1 MFDFGFG
8 EMIGLVVLALILVG
22 PERMPKVA
30 SDLVPKVASDL
41 AKMIRKV
48 RSLTNSA
55 TAEIRENL
63 GPGFEDLKPADLN
76 PKTFIKRQVA
86 SVLED
91 EDEKESQRKSG
102 ESAFKPQIDPD
113 LL

>member
-1 MFDFGFG
+1 MMFDFGFG

-22 PERMPKVA
+22 PERMPR
-30 SDLVPKVASDL
+30 VASDL

-48 RSLTNSA
+48 RSMTNIA

-63 GPGFEDLKPADLN
+63 GPGFEDLKPSDLN

-86 SVLED
+86 SVLEE
-91 EDEKESQRKSG
+91 EDEKERQSNDG
-102 ESAFKPQIDPD
+102 DAAFKPQIDPD

>member
-8 EMIGLVVLALILVG
+8 EVIGLVVLALLLVG
-22 PERMPKVA
+22 PERMPRVA
-30 SDLVPKVASDL
+30 ADL
-41 AKMIRKV
+41 AQMIRKV
-48 RSLTNSA
+48 RSLTNTA

-76 PKTFIKRQVA
+76 PKTFIKRHVA
-86 SVLED
+86 SVLDD
-91 EDEKESQRKSG
+91 EDEKERQNRNG
-102 ESAFKPQIDPD
+102 ASAFKPQIDPD

>member
-22 PERMPKVA
+22 PERMPR
-30 SDLVPKVASDL
+30 VASDL

-48 RSLTNSA
+48 RTMTNTA

-76 PKTFIKRQVA
+76 PKTFIKRHVT
-86 SVLED
+86 SVLDEED
-91 EDEKESQRKSG
+91 KKERQSVNGQQ
-102 ESAFKPQIDPD
+102 AFKPQIDPD

>member
-8 EMIGLVVLALILVG
+8 EVIGLVVLALLLVG
-22 PERMPKVA
+22 PERMPRVA
-30 SDLVPKVASDL
+30 ADLG
-41 AKMIRKV
+41 KMIRKV
-48 RSLTNSA
+48 RSLTNTA

-86 SVLED
+86 SVLDD
-91 EDEKESQRKSG
+91 EDEKERQNRNG
-102 ESAFKPQIDPD
+102 ASAFKPQIDPD

>member
-22 PERMPKVA
+22 PERMPR
-30 SDLVPKVASDL
+30 VASDL

-48 RSLTNSA
+48 RTMTNTA

-76 PKTFIKRQVA
+76 PKTFIKRHVT
-86 SVLED
+86 SVLDVED
-91 EDEKESQRKSG
+91 KKERQSVNGQP
-102 ESAFKPQIDPD
+102 AFKPQIDPD

>member
-22 PERMPKVA
+22 PERMPRVA
-30 SDLVPKVASDL
+30 GDL
-41 AKMIRKV
+41 AKMIKKV

-55 TAEIRENL
+55 TAEIRDNL

-91 EDEKESQRKSG
+91 EDEKNARENKADLHSNLKLI
-102 ESAFKPQIDPD
+102 QIYYDNY
-113 LL
+113 

>member
-8 EMIGLVVLALILVG
+8 EVIGLVVLALLLVG
-22 PERMPKVA
+22 PERMPRVA
-30 SDLVPKVASDL
+30 ADL
-41 AKMIRKV
+41 AQMIRKV

-76 PKTFIKRQVA
+76 PKTFIKRHVA
-86 SVLED
+86 SVLDD
-91 EDEKESQRKSG
+91 EDEKERQNRNG
-102 ESAFKPQIDPD
+102 ASAFKPQIDPD

>member
-8 EMIGLVVLALILVG
+8 EVIGLVVLALLLVG
-22 PERMPKVA
+22 PERMPRVA
-30 SDLVPKVASDL
+30 ADLG
-41 AKMIRKV
+41 KMIRKV
-48 RSLTNSA
+48 RSLTNTA

-76 PKTFIKRQVA
+76 PKTFIKRHVA
-86 SVLED
+86 SVLDD
-91 EDEKESQRKSG
+91 EDEKERQNRNG
-102 ESAFKPQIDPD
+102 ASAFKPQIDPD

>member
-22 PERMPKVA
+22 PERMPR
-30 SDLVPKVASDL
+30 VASDL

-48 RSLTNSA
+48 RTMTNTA

-76 PKTFIKRQVA
+76 PKTFIKRHVT
-86 SVLED
+86 SVLNEED
-91 EDEKESQRKSG
+91 KKERQSVNGQP
-102 ESAFKPQIDPD
+102 AFKPQIDPD

>member
-8 EMIGLVVLALILVG
+8 EVIGLVVLALLLVG
-22 PERMPKVA
+22 PERMPRVA
-30 SDLVPKVASDL
+30 ADL
-41 AKMIRKV
+41 AQMIRKV

-86 SVLED
+86 SVLDD
-91 EDEKESQRKSG
+91 EDEKEQQNRNG
-102 ESAFKPQIDPD
+102 ASAFKPQIDPD

>member
-8 EMIGLVVLALILVG
+8 EVIGLVVLALILVG
-22 PERMPKVA
+22 PERMPR
-30 SDLVPKVASDL
+30 VASDL

-48 RSLTNSA
+48 RSLTNTA

-76 PKTFIKRQVA
+76 PKTFIRKHVA

-91 EDEKESQRKSG
+91 EDAKENQRNSG
-102 ESAFKPQIDPD
+102 NSAFRPQIDPD

>member
-22 PERMPKVA
+22 PERMPR
-30 SDLVPKVASDL
+30 VASDL

-48 RSLTNSA
+48 RSLTNTA

-63 GPGFEDLKPADLN
+63 GPGFEDLQPKDLN
-76 PKTFIKRQVA
+76 PKSFMKKQVA
-86 SVLED
+86 DLLD
-91 EDEKESQRKSG
+91 EG
-102 ESAFKPQIDPD
+102 TAKPKVNRPKAMIDPD

>member
-8 EMIGLVVLALILVG
+8 EVIGLVVLALLLVG
-22 PERMPKVA
+22 PERMPRVA
-30 SDLVPKVASDL
+30 ADLG
-41 AKMIRKV
+41 KMIRKV
-48 RSLTNSA
+48 RSLTNTA

-86 SVLED
+86 SVLDD
-91 EDEKESQRKSG
+91 EDEKERQNRSG
-102 ESAFKPQIDPD
+102 ASAFKPQIDPD

>member
-1 MFDFGFG
+1 MVDFGFG
-8 EMIGLVVLALILVG
+8 EVIGLVILALILVG
-22 PERMPKVA
+22 PDRMPR
-30 SDLVPKVASDL
+30 VASDL

-48 RSLTNSA
+48 RSMTNTA

-76 PKTFIKRQVA
+76 PKTFIKRHVT

-91 EDEKESQRKSG
+91 EDEKERQGKSG
-102 ESAFKPQIDPD
+102 TPAFKPKIDPD

>member
-8 EMIGLVVLALILVG
+8 EVIGLVVLALLLVG
-22 PERMPKVA
+22 PEKMPRVA
-30 SDLVPKVASDL
+30 ADLG
-41 AKMIRKV
+41 KMIRKV
-48 RSLTNSA
+48 RSLTNTA

-76 PKTFIKRQVA
+76 PKTFIKRHVA
-86 SVLED
+86 SVLDD
-91 EDEKESQRKSG
+91 EDEKERQNRNG
-102 ESAFKPQIDPD
+102 ASAFKPQIDPD

>member
-22 PERMPKVA
+22 PERMPR
-30 SDLVPKVASDL
+30 VASDL

-48 RSLTNSA
+48 RNLTNSA
-55 TAEIRENL
+55 TAEIRDNL

-76 PKTFIKRQVA
+76 PKTFIKKHVA
-86 SVLED
+86 SVLDD
-91 EDEKESQRKSG
+91 EDEEDNQKRSG

>member
-22 PERMPKVA
+22 PERMPR
-30 SDLVPKVASDL
+30 VASDL

-48 RSLTNSA
+48 RSMTNTA

-76 PKTFIKRQVA
+76 PKTFIRKHVA

-91 EDEKESQRKSG
+91 EDEKENQRNSSN
-102 ESAFKPQIDPD
+102 SAFRPQIDPD